1 MYNYQQL
8 LQEKDRVC
16 NIQKEIIRNQEKQI
30 ANLEELNSELKGQLD
45 EWKNNYSDLLDSYDE
60 VVDLCKQQQQLL
72 DYITGKPGT

>member
-30 ANLEELNSELKGQLD
+30 ANLEEMNSELKDQLD
-45 EWKNNYSDLLDSYDE
+45 KWKNNYSDLLVSYDE
-60 VVDLCKQQQQLL
+60 AVDLCKQQQQLL
-72 DYITGKPGT
+72 DSITGRPDT